1 MTTIVTGMKPTG
13 TPHLGNHFGM
23 IEPTLRLATGHD
35 AFVFVADLHALNTNP
50 DPVALRRHVHEVAAT
65 FLALGLDPQRSVL
78 YRQSDVPEVS
88 ELAQLLA
95 AVTPKG
101 LLNRAHAYKAAVA
114 ANEDRGLDRDAGVN
128 VGLFSYPLLMT
139 ADVLAL
145 GADRV
150 PVGGDQQQHL
160 EIARDIALAFN
171 ATYGPTFALPEAAVD
186 DRVELVPGTD
196 GRKMSK
202 SNGNT
207 IPVLGEPQEVLRAV
221 MRIVTDT
228 RPVEEPKDPEQDVI
242 FRLYRLVADPDA
254 TADLARRYR
263 EGGLRYVDAK
273 RALAT
278 ALIDGLAGARAA
290 YRDLLDDPE
299 TLEATLAAGAERA
312 SRLAT
317 HHLDGAREAVGLGRP
332 LRTPRRAA

>member
-13 TPHLGNHFGM
+13 TPHLGNHLGM
-23 IEPTLRLATGHD
+23 IEPTVRLAADQD
-35 AFVFVADLHALNTNP
+35 AYVFVADLHALNTNP
-50 DPVALRRHVHEVAAT
+50 DPAALRRHVHEGAAT

-114 ANEDRGLDRDAGVN
+114 ANRDRGLDRDAGVN
-128 VGLFSYPLLMT
+128 VGLYGYPLLMT

-145 GADRV
+145 GADQV

-160 EIARDIALAFN
+160 EIARDIAGAFN
-171 ATYGPTFALPEAAVD
+171 ATYGPTFTLPEAVVD
-186 DRVELVPGTD
+186 DRVQLVPGTD

-207 IPVLGEPQEVLRAV
+207 IPVLDDPQEVHRAV

-228 RPVEEPKDPEQDVI
+228 RPVEEPKDADQDVI
-242 FRLYRLVADPDA
+242 FRLYRLVADPAA
-254 TADLARRYR
+254 TADLATRYR

-278 ALIDGLAGARAA
+278 ALIDGFSGARAV
-290 YRDLLDDPE
+290 YRELLDDPA

-312 SRLAT
+312 STLAA
-317 HHLDGAREAVGLGRP
+317 HHLDAVREVVGLGRSHRP
-332 LRTPRRAA
+332 PRRAA